1 MRGIAAWWGATEW
14 HAFSHSEVVAHPRAG
29 ALEACADFLLTGGVH
44 EAAGVPLQR
53 RCAPGNTSMGQ
64 TTRPGLAT
72 RMQPG
77 EVVKVQIGLHLGHG
91 RKRGLGRGVPRDGAD
106 TFIGVAAPC
115 EVLVSEVTGT
125 QATFCYRALPGHPVA
140 GEERFH
146 LQWIPTEGIEG
157 GGRLVAT
164 VSAYSR
170 PVAWYTKWGGPV
182 ARAAQRYFAKRYAR
196 AMLAR
201 A

>member
-1 MRGIAAWWGATEW
+1 MVGSDRMARVFPQRGCCSATCGCLGSLRGFLADRWSARGRWGAPAAEMRTGEY
-14 HAFSHSEVVAHPRAG
+14 FNRASNP
-29 ALEACADFLLTGGVH
+29 A
-44 EAAGVPLQR
+44 
-53 RCAPGNTSMGQ
+53 
-64 TTRPGLAT
+64 RPGD
-72 RMQPG
+72 
-77 EVVKVQIGLHLGHG
+77 VVKVQIGLHLGHG
-91 RKRGLGRGVPRDGAD
+91 RNRGLGRGVPRDGAD

-115 EVLVSEVTGT
+115 EVLVSEVTDT

-146 LQWIPTEGIEG
+146 LQWIPAERTEG